1 MLPMRVLVYPQGF
14 TGKKK
19 RKGEKKKLERKKK
32 KRKNLERQLKTEAV
46 EESK

>member
-1 MLPMRVLVYPQGF
+1 MWVLVYPQCF

-19 RKGEKKKLERKKK
+19 K
-32 KRKNLERQLKTEAV
+32 LERQLKTEAV